1 MILCRVLIELV
12 EQLQSPLPR
21 PSVPKAIWATLQPL
35 CQPRHS
41 VKTANASQHQPGAGE
56 AERVARARGTKQL
69 QAVVQRDQLWDIG
82 HEELPGHARG
92 RNTHEE
98 ALLLGKARGARSG

>member
-98 ALLLGKARGARSG
+98 ALLLGEARGARSG